1 LTAPYLK
8 EKHKKQDSDECWWC
22 ESGKRQTREH
32 LFIECSHWMSEI
44 RDLWR
49 AVRKEVGWKE
59 VGWRRAKWRPIA
71 VLFREEKATGA
82 VLD

>member
-1 LTAPYLK
+1 
-8 EKHKKQDSDECWWC
+8 
-22 ESGKRQTREH
+22 
-32 LFIECSHWMSEI
+32 MSEI
-44 RDLWR
+44 TDLWR